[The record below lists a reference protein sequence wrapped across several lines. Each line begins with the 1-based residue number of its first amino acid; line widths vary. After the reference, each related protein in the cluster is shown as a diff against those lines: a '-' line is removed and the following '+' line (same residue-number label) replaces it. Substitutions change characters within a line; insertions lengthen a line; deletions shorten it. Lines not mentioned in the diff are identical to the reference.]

1 MSFPSQTFNG
11 INHGYRAAI
20 FKKNSLWLFP
30 FFMVVATYCYYEE
43 VCRTMLNDF
52 LGERIINTNYLL
64 NWKFLVEKREKAL
77 SCGLMCGMLCVS
89 CVRVDGSKLAK
100 KKKRRQNC
108 NFLGLHSCTH
118 NVLIDFL
125 QTFLP
130 QISAHWR
137 NIWSRSTL
145 GTLELRLSTL
155 FCRVFC
161 RLWRGICWQGNTHI
175 FFLSEPAV
183 LKKIN
188 VKKRR
193 KKKVTEAH
201 ISDLDDDF
209 AENNESNYSKS
220 LVDETTDRESPQ
232 NTSKSYA
239 NDNSIQQYLRNN
251 TNNMKNIT
259 LINKDNSDN
268 TDFTKTSNSARVT
281 PLSLSPGDNL
291 EDNVVNE
298 NSYTQSLSARL
309 KILQNQ
315 SADTGDKE
323 IVNLK
328 QDKDDGEV
336 KNLSVETLENI
347 RSDSGNVSPDISD
360 KKIHSSTEVKREF
373 ATPEMNDTSLSTPK
387 SSVPAERDSFSEDT
401 PLNTNVISESFIPV
415 TFINS
420 TSR

>member
-1 MSFPSQTFNG
+1 M
-11 INHGYRAAI
+11 
-20 FKKNSLWLFP
+20 
-30 FFMVVATYCYYEE
+30 
-43 VCRTMLNDF
+43 
-52 LGERIINTNYLL
+52 
-64 NWKFLVEKREKAL
+64 
-77 SCGLMCGMLCVS
+77 
-89 CVRVDGSKLAK
+89 
-100 KKKRRQNC
+100 
-108 NFLGLHSCTH
+108 
-118 NVLIDFL
+118 
-125 QTFLP
+125 
-130 QISAHWR
+130 
-137 NIWSRSTL
+137 
-145 GTLELRLSTL
+145 
-155 FCRVFC
+155 
-161 RLWRGICWQGNTHI
+161 
-175 FFLSEPAV
+175 
-183 LKKIN
+183 
-188 VKKRR
+188 
-193 KKKVTEAH
+193 
-201 ISDLDDDF
+201 
-209 AENNESNYSKS
+209 
-220 LVDETTDRESPQ
+220 DETTDRESPQ

-387 SSVPAERDSFSEDT
+387 SSVPAERDSFSVDT